1 MLGCDDMTRV
11 LLIVDVQNDFCRGG
25 ALAVP
30 DGEAVVP
37 VINALIPHFAH
48 IVLTQDW
55 HPANHFSF
63 ASQHTGKQAFDRIGM
78 PLGEG
83 GDGEG
88 EQTLWPDH
96 CVQGSHGAAFHP
108 DLAHTAAQLIL
119 RKGTNPNID
128 SYSAFI
134 ENDGKTTTGLAGFL
148 RESGVSDIVIA
159 GLALDY
165 CVGYSALDAIQ
176 HGFTCRIVK
185 DATRAIDSHGS
196 LANMHYALDKAGV
209 AMATSADFIKP

>member
-1 MLGCDDMTRV
+1 MTST
-11 LLIVDVQNDFCRGG
+11 LLIVDVQNDFCSGG
-25 ALAVP
+25 ALPVP

-63 ASQHTGKQAFDRIGM
+63 ASQHKGKQAFDRIAM
-78 PLGEG
+78 PYGEG
-83 GDGEG
+83 GDGESK
-88 EQTLWPDH
+88 QTLWPDH

-108 DLAHTAAQLIL
+108 DLKHTAADLIL
-119 RKGTNPNID
+119 RKGTSPKID

-134 ENDGKTTTGLAGFL
+134 ENDGKTVTGLAGFL
-148 RESGVSDIVIA
+148 RTRGIDDIVIA

-165 CVGYSALDAIQ
+165 CVGFSALDAIQ
-176 HGFTCRIVK
+176 HGFACRIVR
-185 DATRAIDSHGS
+185 DATRAIDNHGS
-196 LANMHYALDKAGV
+196 LGDMQRALDKAGV
-209 AMATSADFIKP
+209 AMVMSADFIGT